1 MFKSVV
7 GDVENILRHIKFS
20 SVSEVNELSLPKN
33 PLRSVH
39 IWLESMFGT

>member
-20 SVSEVNELSLPKN
+20 SGPEVNELSLPKN

-39 IWLESMFGT
+39 IWLERNSGT